1 MTPPTSRTW
10 SRRGQTPIVRVRGRS
25 RKHLSIAALTCYKPG
40 ERPRLIYRPAPAQR
54 PDGRKGFAWSDY
66 RDLLIAAHHQLG
78 GPIVVIWDNL
88 NTHVCAAM
96 KKFIADHAWL
106 TVYQLPAYA
115 PELNPTEGIWSLLR
129 RALAN
134 IAFADLTHLERA
146 IRQRLRVIQH
156 QPGLIDGCLTGT
168 GLVLNIQPP

>member
-1 MTPPTSRTW
+1 MKETW
-10 SRRGQTPIVRVRGRS
+10 P
-25 RKHLSIAALTCYKPG
+25 AA
-40 ERPRLIYRPAPAQR
+40 E
-54 PDGRKGFAWSDY
+54 DSFAWHDY
-66 RDLLIAAHHQLG
+66 RDLLIAAHHQFG
-78 GPIVVIWDNL
+78 GPILMIWDNL

-106 TVYQLPAYA
+106 TVNQLPAYA
-115 PELNPTEGIWSLLR
+115 SDLNPTEGIWSLLR

-134 IAFADLTHLERA
+134 IAFADLTDLEQA

-156 QPGLIDGCLTGT
+156 QPGLIDGCLAGT